1 MDNLR
6 FIRETME
13 RAGAF
18 TAVPGWGGCIIGV
31 TAIAAAIVAAQQPR
45 MEGWLITWLMEG
57 MLAIGIGSVAVKFKA
72 EASEQPVLSAPARR
86 FALSFAPPLMVGA
99 LLTVVLYRAHLES
112 AIPGTWLL
120 LYGTGVVTGGAYS
133 VRVVPIMGMCF
144 MLLGGVALFC
154 PMPVANLL
162 LGAGFGFL
170 HLAFG
175 FVIAR
180 KFGG

>member
-1 MDNLR
+1 
-6 FIRETME
+6 
-13 RAGAF
+13 
-18 TAVPGWGGCIIGV
+18 
-31 TAIAAAIVAAQQPR
+31 
-45 MEGWLITWLMEG
+45 
-57 MLAIGIGSVAVKFKA
+57 
-72 EASEQPVLSAPARR
+72 
-86 FALSFAPPLMVGA
+86 MVGA
-99 LLTVVLYRAHLES
+99 LLTVVLYRAGLAA

-162 LGAGFGFL
+162 LGIGFGCL
-170 HLAFG
+170 HVAFG